1 MVVLVNSQEL
11 FAGPKT
17 SPTMRAGAD
26 PEGHREEGVADWR
39 DVGDVESVDLEG
51 ISRQRVERS

>member
-1 MVVLVNSQEL
+1 VNSQEL